1 MAKIDNLQFEIE
13 RRAIQLKYN
22 TNMPDETT
30 LGYDGDPN
38 AVVNG
43 NTSGETLIYNVA
55 LGATFFQSDGTWW
68 QKKALPNTWEEIGGA
83 TPTTGQVISRTI
95 APSNTEIFYILDLT
109 NNQSFDF
116 TVLSTMGAIRERS
129 KLDAMYTAD
138 TDEILFNTYSFLA
151 KNAPLDVVINI
162 YSDSGNCILEITNN
176 EASDVDCEVQLMTF
190 YEV

>member
-38 AVVNG
+38 SVVNG

-55 LGATFFQSDGTWW
+55 KGSTFFQSDGTWW
-68 QKKALPNTWEEIGGA
+68 LKAGLPNLWKEIGGA
-83 TPTTGQVISRTI
+83 GSTTGQVISKTI
-95 APSNTEIFYILDLT
+95 APNATEVFYVLDLN
-109 NNQSFDF
+109 NNQCFDF
-116 TVLSTMGAIRERS
+116 TVLSTMGTISERS
-129 KLDAMYTAD
+129 KLDAMYSVN
-138 TDEILFNTYSFLA
+138 TDEVVFNTYSYLA
-151 KNAPLDVVINI
+151 KSSPLDVVINI
-162 YSDSGNCILEITNN
+162 YSDSGNCILDIKNN
-176 EASDVDCEVQLMTF
+176 ESTDVTCEVQLMTF